1 MNNIEEKTLSDVK
14 ANELGTELGKRGET
28 LESSLVTC
36 GGISINPSIKTEG
49 DVHNDDSISVLSK
62 SSAEPLET
70 IDAEIVKVDALA
82 NQQVSGLTI
91 DETPSKKDC
100 AEINEASRNILNIV
114 EGREEKND
122 DDKEKIEEGSE
133 KNLTKEIIKEGQNGA
148 QATITT
154 EIIRSKVTE
163 QDDVMV
169 VEKQEAKAITA
180 TNIVKEDPSTDA
192 FSATA
197 TTTASRDLSSSIWIR
212 NITNTTKAV
221 ELKALFSKHGKVVTA
236 KIFTT
241 KNKLSPT
248 CFGFVVLSDASSADL
263 CVQKLNRMN
272 FKGRIINVE
281 KADRSNL
288 SQINKSANGAAIN
301 NNNSAA
307 PIQNNPSENSLFKGN
322 GDSSSGKANPN
333 INTSQSKTHESEK
346 ISTGE
351 AKRSPRVRIIST
363 SNASSKEA
371 HNSSTKWRG
380 SGFEKRDFAGSR
392 SFGSSR
398 SRMNASYAT
407 GRIMGIRH
415 GRAGRISGGR
425 NVRNSSAPG
434 ISDNF
439 NRLRFGSSNRRS
451 TGRRREEESRRSSQ
465 RHKPNDVR
473 NSSRRSPANSKNNND
488 STDKEDLIRFMR
500 RKEEEH
506 RKKEEEL
513 VMERE
518 REKIRYEREKL
529 ERDKLE
535 LETLR
540 LQAQLA
546 QATQFQ
552 FAAVAGLPQGGA
564 AAVSVPLITGT
575 GDSSTSALHNQHFGD
590 GGFNH
595 RRERE
600 SAMPTAF
607 SSERRSIDMSAKSE
621 MSRSKSRTS
630 KQNDRDERS
639 DRFRHSS
646 RSAIGPESTRSSRY
660 RNKSRSR
667 SPLRRSGTSR
677 HGSLNKEHHTGGAL
691 YQGDN
696 ERERPAA
703 IYSGSRNIPMQ
714 VGRNN
719 SPHSKRVV
727 GGRSSEFGWDFC
739 LTFLNKNFSFL
750 YYDNKRYFYNTGG
763 IDSTSKDAGFAA
775 ARGDHQMSVRPSN
788 VRSDRQVVSSPPHSN
803 ERSIRRDYYSGGN
816 QYNTSGTAS
825 YTGGGGTL
833 QSDSM
838 YGSRIQQQS
847 QNQALSSSRPTGEM
861 FGNGVFTQPS
871 LGSGNDTAL
880 VSGYDSQ
887 HTPQQ
892 FGSGSNG
899 YYQQGS
905 VSDWGGQMDVSGGT
919 NERNAAAT
927 RSFLGGGSNVGSS
940 STQWNS
946 GGDWGGTLGANTN
959 RAGTSSRYNT
969 SYNKPASGGYSSG
982 GRRY

>member
-1 MNNIEEKTLSDVK
+1 MSNIEEKTLSDVK

-100 AEINEASRNILNIV
+100 AEINEASKNLLNIV
-114 EGREEKND
+114 EGREEKSE

-192 FSATA
+192 FSATT

-241 KNKLSPT
+241 KNKQSPT

-307 PIQNNPSENSLFKGN
+307 PIQNNPSENSSFKGN
-322 GDSSSGKANPN
+322 GDSSSGKAKPN

-351 AKRSPRVRIIST
+351 AKRSPRARIIST
-363 SNASSKEA
+363 SNASYKEA

-434 ISDNF
+434 EKSDK
-439 NRLRFGSSNRRS
+439 LLAPRFGSSNRRS
-451 TGRRREEESRRSSQ
+451 TVAVEKKRVDVAVNAISQMMFVTRHGEVQQIVRIIMIQQTKKISYVLCVAKKKNITSGAASSG
-465 RHKPNDVR
+465 NTV
-473 NSSRRSPANSKNNND
+473 
-488 STDKEDLIRFMR
+488 
-500 RKEEEH
+500 
-506 RKKEEEL
+506 
-513 VMERE
+513 
-518 REKIRYEREKL
+518 
-529 ERDKLE
+529 
-535 LETLR
+535 
-540 LQAQLA
+540 
-546 QATQFQ
+546 Q

-607 SSERRSIDMSAKSE
+607 SSERRSIDISAKSE

-646 RSAIGPESTRSSRY
+646 RSARGPESTRSSRY

-727 GGRSSEFGWDFC
+727 GGD
-739 LTFLNKNFSFL
+739 LLN
-750 YYDNKRYFYNTGG
+750 
-763 IDSTSKDAGFAA
+763 
-775 ARGDHQMSVRPSN
+775 
-788 VRSDRQVVSSPPHSN
+788 
-803 ERSIRRDYYSGGN
+803 
-816 QYNTSGTAS
+816 
-825 YTGGGGTL
+825 
-833 QSDSM
+833 
-838 YGSRIQQQS
+838 
-847 QNQALSSSRPTGEM
+847 
-861 FGNGVFTQPS
+861 
-871 LGSGNDTAL
+871 L
-880 VSGYDSQ
+880 VWI
-887 HTPQQ
+887 
-892 FGSGSNG
+892 F
-899 YYQQGS
+899 
-905 VSDWGGQMDVSGGT
+905 V
-919 NERNAAAT
+919 
-927 RSFLGGGSNVGSS
+927 
-940 STQWNS
+940 
-946 GGDWGGTLGANTN
+946 
-959 RAGTSSRYNT
+959 
-969 SYNKPASGGYSSG
+969 
-982 GRRY
+982 